1 MNHLQTNSLL
11 NDFFPAGRVT
21 LRKGLQP
28 TRLCKIKKDSC

>member
-1 MNHLQTNSLL
+1 MNHPQTNSLL
-11 NDFFPAGRVT
+11 KDSFSAGRVT